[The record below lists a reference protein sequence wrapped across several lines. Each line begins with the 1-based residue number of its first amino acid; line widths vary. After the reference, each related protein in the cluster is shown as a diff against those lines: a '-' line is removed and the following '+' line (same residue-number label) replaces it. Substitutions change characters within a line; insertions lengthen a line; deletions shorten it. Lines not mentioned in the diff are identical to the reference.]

1 VSGTSPGSGAKG
13 FGLPDRTVCKVTV
26 LSSKTPNDELEK
38 MDGLREIDLS
48 SFNVVS
54 KESDDAT
61 DELESI
67 GAGDDELEPKYQ

>member
-1 VSGTSPGSGAKG
+1 VSDTSPGSGAKG
-13 FGLPDRTVCKVTV
+13 FALPGATVGKVTV
-26 LSSKTPNDELEK
+26 LFSKTPNDKLEK
-38 MDGLREIDLS
+38 MEELRESDLS